1 MSGWQGVSAWQ
12 RRVILRSRARTLCCA
27 RATRPRALARAAAS
41 KTHHYLSSTPRL
53 MHPSTA
59 RLEDR
64 VRAVEQELR
73 HEVTANAIA
82 RGHVALLLAL

>member
-1 MSGWQGVSAWQ
+1 
-12 RRVILRSRARTLCCA
+12 
-27 RATRPRALARAAAS
+27 
-41 KTHHYLSSTPRL
+41 